1 MIWLEWSD
9 IKSERAALKL
19 KQDTDD
25 TDDQSAGH
33 LHDRDKGECCDSN
46 IVTRAGKRGNIGS
59 KSRVLKDKLNTR

>member
-1 MIWLEWSD
+1 M
-9 IKSERAALKL
+9 ALKL

-25 TDDQSAGH
+25 TDDQNAGH

>member
-1 MIWLEWSD
+1 M
-9 IKSERAALKL
+9 ALKL